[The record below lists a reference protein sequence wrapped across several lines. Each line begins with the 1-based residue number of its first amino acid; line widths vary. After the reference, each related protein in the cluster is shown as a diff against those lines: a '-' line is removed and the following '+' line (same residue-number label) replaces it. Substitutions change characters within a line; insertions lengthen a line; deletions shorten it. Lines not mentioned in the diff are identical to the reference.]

1 MDPGSEQRQLPAGTM
16 LDEKYRVESLLA
28 VGGMGAVYVGTH
40 TKLRKRVAI
49 KVLNPSLSTPQMIE
63 RFHREAITASQVG
76 HEGIAQV
83 TDLGTSVDGEPFLVM
98 ELLEGE
104 SLGQRLRATG
114 PLPIHEA
121 CELACSIL
129 APLGAA
135 HRAGIVHRDLKPDNV
150 FLVQQSRGE
159 MVKLLDFGISRATG
173 LDNEFRLTTTGLVLG
188 TPFYM
193 SPEQAQGKSSITPAS
208 DLYSL
213 GVMLYEML
221 IGKVPI
227 QGDNYNQLMYHV
239 VTGAFTPPRQLR
251 ADVPPALERVVLRAM
266 SLLPEHRPASAAE
279 LEHDLLIFCRPTFR
293 AHLTEGG
300 ASQRLSLVTPAP
312 RLTGAAGSMGSS
324 PGVPAVASP
333 SGIGTDQ
340 TMMATADRQLL
351 GHAAAAAAAGHAH
364 AGHAGHAPGARRS
377 RALLVAA
384 LGGVLVAAG
393 IAAAVLIPGSPPA
406 TTAAPLVATSPVSP
420 VSPAAPVA
428 STAPVAPTA
437 PTTPPAPAATTTP
450 RPASASTIRL
460 RFEVEP
466 EGAEITVDGKP
477 VAGAELEVPRDEAA
491 HSFRV
496 AAAGFV
502 AEEEQIRF
510 DESQRLVVRL
520 KPEPKEHGTRRPRPE
535 RPPET
540 PRRPQR
546 PERIDSDS
554 PYKQ

>member
-49 KVLNPSLSTPQMIE
+49 KVLNPQLSTPQMIE

-104 SLGQRLRATG
+104 SLGKRLRATG

-173 LDNEFRLTTTGLVLG
+173 LDDEFRLTTTGLVLG

-193 SPEQAQGKSSITPAS
+193 SPEQAQGASSITPAS

-239 VTGAFTPPRQLR
+239 VNGAFTPPRQLR

-266 SLLPEHRPASAAE
+266 SLSPEHRPASAAE

-300 ASQRLSLVTPAP
+300 ASPRLSLVTPAP
-312 RLTGAAGSMGSS
+312 RLTGAAGS
-324 PGVPAVASP
+324 PGVPALASP
-333 SGIGTDQ
+333 SGIGIDQ

-351 GHAAAAAAAGHAH
+351 GHAAAAAAGHSGPSTH
-364 AGHAGHAPGARRS
+364 PGHPSHAGHAPPARS
-377 RALLVAA
+377 RALLLAA
-384 LGGVLVAAG
+384 LGGAIVAAG
-393 IAAAVLIPGSPPA
+393 VAAAVLIPGSPPSPPA
-406 TTAAPLVATSPVSP
+406 SPAVAAAPA
-420 VSPAAPVA
+420 
-428 STAPVAPTA
+428 APTA
-437 PTTPPAPAATTTP
+437 PTTPPAPAAAIPAPTP
-450 RPASASTIRL
+450 PAASATIRL

-466 EGAEITVDGKP
+466 DGAEISVDGKP

-491 HSFRV
+491 HSLRV

-520 KPEPKEHGTRRPRPE
+520 KPEPKEPGTRRPRPE